1 MKILN
6 TFIITI
12 LSLHLVSCHQNKN
25 EIVKIQ
31 RFDSALIVLDTLK
44 ISEQVKK
51 LYTDFPD
58 FFPSYIEQV
67 MEENPADTL
76 KVTQEI
82 RKFISDTLFQ
92 RVNRDVMTR
101 FSNTDRYNKL
111 LGYAYGILKN
121 EFPEIKTPEIY
132 FFVSGF
138 NRSLIQGENFIGVGV
153 DLFLGSDYPGYK
165 EISYSYLT
173 VAMKPQLIPVEIL
186 SQLLYEQSP
195 AMNKDRLLEQMIY
208 HGKIMYILSRL
219 LPDNKPENII
229 AYTPEQIT
237 WCEKNEKEIW
247 TLIVEQKHL
256 FSTDLML
263 INKYINAAPFTTP
276 VSQASPGRLGI
287 WVGWQIVQSYMSK
300 NRNITL
306 KALLD
311 NTDASAILETSSYKP

>member
-1 MKILN
+1 MKTLN
-6 TFIITI
+6 IFIIAI
-12 LSLHLVSCHQNKN
+12 LSLFFVSCHQNRN

-31 RFDSALIVLDTLK
+31 RFDSALIALDTLK

-58 FFPSYIEQV
+58 FFPFYIEQV

-82 RKFISDTLFQ
+82 RKFLCDTLFQ
-92 RVNRDVMTR
+92 RVNHDVITR
-101 FSNTDRYNKL
+101 FSNAERYNIL
-111 LGYAYGILKN
+111 LGYAFGILKN
-121 EFPEIKTPEIY
+121 EFHEIKTPEIY

-153 DLFLGSDYPGYK
+153 DLFLGSDYQGYK
-165 EISYSYLT
+165 EISYSYLIS
-173 VAMKPQLIPVEIL
+173 AMKPELIPVEIL
-186 SQLLYEQSP
+186 SQLLYDHSP

-219 LPDNKPENII
+219 LPDYKPENII
-229 AYTPEQIT
+229 AYTPDQIS

-256 FSTDLML
+256 FSSDLML

-306 KALLD
+306 KALID
-311 NTDASAILETSSYKP
+311 NTDASAILETSAYKP